1 MKAIIA
7 FLAGLLLGYL
17 LRRPARAWVDPG
29 GDVEW
34 ARFDDGY
41 PVAGTVEHQPLTDK
55 DKAVLGLI
63 FGDGTGSVPTWSY
76 APPNPGSWGSNN

>member
-29 GDVEW
+29 DDVEW

-41 PVAGTVEHQPLTDK
+41 PVAGTVEHQP
-55 DKAVLGLI
+55 
-63 FGDGTGSVPTWSY
+63 GDMWPPNVTWSY
-76 APPNPGSWGSNN
+76 APPNPGSWN